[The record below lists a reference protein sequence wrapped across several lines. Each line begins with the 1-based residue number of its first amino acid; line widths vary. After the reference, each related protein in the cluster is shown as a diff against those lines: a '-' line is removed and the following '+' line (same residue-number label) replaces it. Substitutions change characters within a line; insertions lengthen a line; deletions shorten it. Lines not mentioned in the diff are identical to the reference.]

1 MECVEPSEV
10 CDQVK
15 FIFFTTLIMTD
26 KKCQKNCKG
35 VTKMAEIL
43 EKLKARIEKLTQEII
58 EEREN
63 GGDTWQLEQQKTSYQ
78 QQVRLIESRY
88 GVK

>member
-1 MECVEPSEV
+1 
-10 CDQVK
+10 
-15 FIFFTTLIMTD
+15 
-26 KKCQKNCKG
+26 
-35 VTKMAEIL
+35 MAEIL
-43 EKLKARIEKLTQEII
+43 EKLKARIAKLTQEII

-88 GVK
+88 KVK